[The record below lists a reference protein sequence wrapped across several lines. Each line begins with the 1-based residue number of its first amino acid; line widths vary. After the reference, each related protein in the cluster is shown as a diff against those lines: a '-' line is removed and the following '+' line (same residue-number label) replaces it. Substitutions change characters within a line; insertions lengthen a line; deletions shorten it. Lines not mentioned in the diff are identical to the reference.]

1 MATYVL
7 APDSFKES
15 MTALEAAEAM
25 AAGVRQADPKAT
37 CLLRPM
43 ADGGE
48 GFAQTLAAA
57 LGARSVEVPVHDALG
72 APVQGALYLAGTTA
86 LLDVATAV
94 GLEQVP
100 PRHRDVM
107 GSSSLG
113 VGELV
118 LAALDRGAQEI
129 IVGLGG
135 SATNDAGAGML
146 AALGVRFLD
155 EQAAPLAPVPAELV
169 RATAVDTSGLDPRL
183 AGVQVHAACDV
194 TSPLLGPQGA
204 SAVFGPQKGATGS
217 QVRVL
222 DDLLSRLAGL
232 STSSEGVSGTEV
244 AQRPGAGAA
253 GGLGWALM
261 TFLSA
266 RTRPGVDLVM
276 EASGLAE
283 AVKGATAVLT
293 GEGSVDSQTLSGKT
307 AAGVVRVA
315 AAAGVPVV
323 VFAGRVQ
330 ADAAALLGQG
340 VRDLVQITP
349 EGTAME
355 QALAE
360 GSQNLRS
367 AVTRWVAAQEA
378 S

>member
-1 MATYVL
+1 MVTYVL

-15 MTALEAAEAM
+15 MTTLQAAEAM
-25 AAGVRQADPKAT
+25 AEGVRQADPQAT

-48 GFAQTLAAA
+48 GFARTLSAA
-57 LGARSVEVPVHDALG
+57 LGARRVEVPVHDALG
-72 APVQGALYLAGTTA
+72 APVQGFVYLAGTTA

-94 GLEQVP
+94 GLEQIP
-100 PRHRDVM
+100 PCHRDVM

-118 LAALDRGAQEI
+118 LAALDRGAQEVI
-129 IVGLGG
+129 IGLGG

-155 EQAAPLAPVPAELV
+155 EQSAALAPVPAELV
-169 RATAVDTSGLDPRL
+169 KVAAVDTSGLDPRL
-183 AGVQVHAACDV
+183 ADVRVQAACDV

-204 SAVFGPQKGATGS
+204 SAVFGPQKGATDS
-217 QVRVL
+217 QVLVL
-222 DDLLSRLAGL
+222 DSLLSRLASL
-232 STSSEGVSGTEV
+232 ATTPEGVSGTEV

-266 RTRPGVDLVM
+266 QTRPGVDLVM

-283 AVKGATAVLT
+283 AVEGAAAVLT

-307 AAGVVRVA
+307 AAGVIRVA
-315 AAAGVPVV
+315 AAAGVPVA

-330 ADAAALLGQG
+330 ADAATLLGQG
-340 VRDLVQITP
+340 VHDLVQITP
-349 EGTAME
+349 EGTAIE
-355 QALAE
+355 RALAE

-367 AVTRWVAAQEA
+367 AVARWVAAQEA